1 MKAQENYQLLIEKL
15 DQFIRKYY
23 LNKLLRGALYSTGLV
38 LALFL
43 ASSVLEYFF
52 YFSPPV
58 RISMVYTSLGISALA
73 IGGWVLD
80 PLFRFFRLGKVISH
94 EQAAVIIGN
103 HFGDVKDKLL
113 NILQLQQ
120 QAGASDNAALILA
133 SINQKSEE
141 IRPVPFKAAI
151 DLAQNKKYL
160 RFALPPLLV
169 LMVLLF
175 AAPSVIKES
184 TYRLINNSKE
194 FFRPAP
200 FGFSLETSALQ
211 VIQYEDFNLNVQI
224 EGEQLPNE
232 VYIEID
238 DYRYLLNKENVAAF
252 SYLFKNV
259 QNDVSFRLVAAGVFS
274 RKYTLKVLRKP
285 NLATFEVELNYPDY
299 TGKKDETLENV
310 GDLIVPEGTQINWA
324 FKALHT
330 DELRLRFSPGTA
342 IQYAKRLASDL
353 FSFGKKISRSE
364 AYHLFFINQDV
375 PKGDSVS
382 YSITVI
388 PDQYPT
394 ISAERF
400 VDSTNNRVQF
410 FAGESADDY
419 GLRSISFNYRIK
431 PADKPQ
437 GELITVLL
445 ARPNNRQASFQ
456 YSFDLNQLALAPGDE
471 ASYYFEVFDNDAV
484 NGPKSSRTNI
494 MVYAM
499 PTLKAFEEMAE
510 KNDQQIKD
518 NLQSALAESRKVQ
531 QQMKKLREKLLQE
544 KEINWQT
551 RKELEKLLERQKQL
565 QQEIE
570 KAKDAF
576 NENLENQKQ
585 FTQNDEQTQ
594 EKQEQLQKMMDETM
608 NEELQ
613 KLMEQLEELLQKME
627 KDQALDMMQKMES
640 RDKQVEMD
648 LERLTELFKQ
658 MELEQEMKNA
668 IDKLQDLAEQQ
679 EKLSSETQNAED
691 DMQEKLMEKQESI
704 NKDFQELKEQMDDI
718 EKKNESLENPQDLGD
733 NKEDMKDIQRDINE
747 SKMNLNQNQN
757 QKAAQSQKNA
767 AQKMKNMANNMNS
780 KMQSQQMEQ
789 MMEDMQALRQLLENL
804 VGLSFDQEALIK
816 KLEKS
821 EINTPRY
828 VGLVQEQFKIK
839 DDFRIVQDSLQAL
852 AKRVFQIESF
862 VTGKVTDIVE
872 NMSASLDDLEERRKF
887 QAADHQQRTM
897 KNLNDLALML
907 SETMNQMQQQMSKM
921 MSGSQMCAKP
931 NQSGKQPQDKISQG
945 QQQLNGQMQQMRQ
958 QMDKDGQNPSAKDFA
973 QMAAR
978 QAALRKA
985 LQEKQRQLQQQGK
998 GTNKDLK
1005 DLIDQMDKAEIDLV
1019 NKRLTNEMI
1028 KRQQDILSRLLEH
1041 ENAERQQE
1049 FDEKRKS
1056 ETAGE
1061 MQRKMP
1067 PALEEYIRQ
1076 RKAEIE
1082 QFKTVSPN
1090 LKPYYKN
1097 LVENYFNTLK
1107 GTGPGQGSK

>member
-1 MKAQENYQLLIEKL
+1 MKAQENYQLLIQKL

-23 LNKLLRGALYSTGLV
+23 LNKLLRGALYSTGLI
-38 LALFL
+38 LGLFL
-43 ASSVLEYFF
+43 INNILEYFF
-52 YFSPPV
+52 YFSPAV
-58 RISMVYTSLGISALA
+58 RKPMVYTSLGISALA
-73 IGGWVLD
+73 LGGWVLD
-80 PLFRFFRLGKVISH
+80 PLFRYFRLGKVISH
-94 EQAAVIIGN
+94 QQAATIIGS
-103 HFGDVKDKLL
+103 HFMGVKDKLL
-113 NILQLQQ
+113 NILQLHQ
-120 QAGASDNAALILA
+120 QAGSSENTTLILA

-141 IRPVPFKAAI
+141 IRLVPFKAAI

-160 RFALPPLLV
+160 RFALPPMLILL
-169 LMVLLF
+169 VLLF
-175 AAPSVIKES
+175 AAPSVIQES
-184 TYRLINNSKE
+184 TYRLLNTSRE

-200 FGFSLETSALQ
+200 FGFSLEETALR
-211 VIQYEDFNLNVQI
+211 VVQYEDFTLNIAI
-224 EGEQLPNE
+224 EGDQLPNE
-232 VYIEID
+232 AFIEID
-238 DYRYLLNKENVAAF
+238 NYRYRLNKESQSSF

-259 QNDVSFRLVAAGVFS
+259 QNDVSFRLVAAGVTS
-274 RKYTLKVLRKP
+274 RKYDLKVLRKP
-285 NLATFEVELNYPDY
+285 NLASFEVQLNYPDY
-299 TGKKDETLENV
+299 TEKKDERLENT
-310 GDLIVPEGTQINWA
+310 GDLIVPEGTQINWV
-324 FKALHT
+324 FKASHT
-330 DELRLRFSPGTA
+330 DEVRLRFSLGNA
-342 IQYAKRLASDL
+342 LLSAKRFAEDL
-353 FSFGKKISRSE
+353 FSFGKKAKQSE
-364 AYHLFFINQDV
+364 TYRLFFVNQDV

-388 PDQYPT
+388 PDQYPS
-394 ISAERF
+394 INAERF
-400 VDSTNNRVQF
+400 VDSSNSRVQF

-419 GLRSISFNYRIK
+419 GLRNISFNYRIK
-431 PADKPQ
+431 PAQKPE
-437 GELITVLL
+437 GPIVTIPL
-445 ARPNNRQASFQ
+445 ARPNAKQAGFQ
-456 YSFDLNQLALAPGDE
+456 YAFDLLQLNLAPGDE
-471 ASYYFEVFDNDAV
+471 VSYYFEVFDNDAV
-484 NGPKSSRTNI
+484 NGPKSSKTNV
-494 MVYAM
+494 MVYSM
-499 PTLKAFEEMAE
+499 PTTKEFEAMAE
-510 KNDQQIKD
+510 KNNLQIKE
-518 NLQSALAESRKVQ
+518 NLQKALAESRKVQ
-531 QQMKKLREKLLQE
+531 QQMKKMREKLLQE

-570 KAKDAF
+570 KAKEAF
-576 NENLENQKQ
+576 DENLENQKQ
-585 FTQNDEQTQ
+585 FAPNDEETQ
-594 EKQEQLQKMMDETM
+594 QKQDQLQKMMEETM

-613 KLMEQLEELLQKME
+613 KLMQQLEELLQKME

-658 MELEQEMKNA
+658 MELEQEMKNT
-668 IDKLQDLAEQQ
+668 IDKLEKLAEQQ
-679 EKLSSETQNAED
+679 EKLSKETQNAEGD
-691 DMQEKLMEKQESI
+691 QKDKLLEKQEDI
-704 NKDFQELKEQMDDI
+704 NKSFQELKEQMDNI
-718 EKKNESLENPQDLGD
+718 EKKNEELENPQQLGD

-747 SKMNLNQNQN
+747 SKTNLDQKQN

-780 KMQSQQMEQ
+780 KMQSQEMEQ

-816 KLEKS
+816 KLEKA

-828 VGLVQEQFKIK
+828 VSLVQEQFKIK

-872 NMSASLDDLEERRKF
+872 NMSTSLDDLEERRKF

-907 SETMNQMQQQMSKM
+907 SETMNQMQQQMSMM

-931 NQSGKQPQDKISQG
+931 SPGGGKPKDKISQG

-958 QMDKDGQNPSAKDFA
+958 QMEKEGQNPSAKEFA

-998 GTNKDLK
+998 GSDKGLK
-1005 DLIDQMDKAEIDLV
+1005 EAIEQMDKTEIDLV

-1056 ETAGE
+1056 ETAAE

-1097 LVENYFNTLK
+1097 LVENYFNALK
-1107 GTGPGQGSK
+1107 GGNPSSGSR

>member
-1 MKAQENYQLLIEKL
+1 MKAQENYQLLIQKL

-23 LNKLLRGALYSTGLV
+23 LNKLLRGALYSTGLI

-43 ASSVLEYFF
+43 MNSILEYFF
-52 YFSPPV
+52 YFSPSV
-58 RISMVYTSLGISALA
+58 RRPMVYTSLGISALA
-73 IGGWVLD
+73 LGGWVLD
-80 PLFRFFRLGKVISH
+80 PLFRYFRLGNVISH
-94 EQAAVIIGN
+94 QQAAMIIGN
-103 HFGDVKDKLL
+103 HFAGVKDKLL
-113 NILQLQQ
+113 NILQLHQ
-120 QAGASDNAALILA
+120 QADSSENTALILA

-151 DLAQNKKYL
+151 DLAQNRKYL
-160 RFALPPLLV
+160 RFALPPMLILL
-169 LMVLLF
+169 VLLF
-175 AAPSVIKES
+175 AAPSVIQES
-184 TYRLINNSKE
+184 TYRLLNNSRE

-200 FGFSLETSALQ
+200 FGFNIEETTLR
-211 VIQYEDFNLNVQI
+211 VVQYEDFTLNVEI
-224 EGEQLPNE
+224 EGNQLPNE
-232 VYIEID
+232 AFIEID
-238 DYRYLLNKENVAAF
+238 NYRYRLNKETPASF

-259 QNDVSFRLVAAGVFS
+259 QNDVSFRLVAAGVTS
-274 RKYTLKVLRKP
+274 RKYDLQVLRKP
-285 NLATFEVELNYPDY
+285 NLASFEVQLNYPDY
-299 TGKKDETLENV
+299 TGKKDEQLENT
-310 GDLIVPEGTQINWA
+310 GDLIIPEGTQVNWV
-324 FKALHT
+324 FKANHT
-330 DELRLRFSPGTA
+330 DEVRLKFSLGNT
-342 IQYAKRLASDL
+342 ILYAKRFAEDL
-353 FSFGKKISRSE
+353 FSFGKKAKQSE
-364 AYHLFFINQDV
+364 TYRLFFVNQDI

-388 PDQYPT
+388 PDQYPS
-394 ISAERF
+394 INAEQF
-400 VDSTNNRVQF
+400 VDSSNTRVQF
-410 FAGESADDY
+410 FAGESSDDY
-419 GLRSISFNYRIK
+419 GLRNITFNYRIK
-431 PADKPQ
+431 PAEKPQ
-437 GELITVLL
+437 GALTTIPL
-445 ARPNNRQASFQ
+445 ARPNAKQADFQ
-456 YSFDLNQLALAPGDE
+456 YAFDLLQLNLAPGDE
-471 ASYYFEVFDNDAV
+471 VSYYFEVFDNDAV
-484 NGPKSSRTNI
+484 NGSKSSRTNI
-494 MVYAM
+494 MVYSM
-499 PTLKAFEEMAE
+499 PTLKEFEAMAE
-510 KNDQQIKD
+510 NNDLRIKE
-518 NLQSALAESRKVQ
+518 NLQNALAESRKVQ
-531 QQMKKLREKLLQE
+531 QQMKKMREKLLQE

-570 KAKDAF
+570 KAKEAF
-576 NENLENQKQ
+576 DENLENQKQ
-585 FTQNDEQTQ
+585 LAPNDEQTQ
-594 EKQEQLQKMMDETM
+594 QKQDQLQEMMDETM

-613 KLMEQLEELLQKME
+613 KLMQQLEELLQKME

-658 MELEQEMKNA
+658 LELEQEMKNA
-668 IDKLQDLAEQQ
+668 IDKLQNLAEQQ
-679 EKLSSETQNAED
+679 EKLSKETQNAEGD
-691 DMQEKLMEKQESI
+691 QKDQLLEKQEDI
-704 NKDFQELKEQMDDI
+704 NKAFQEVKDKMDNI
-718 EKKNESLENPQDLGD
+718 EKKNEELENPQDLGN
-733 NKEDMKDIQRDINE
+733 NKEEMKDIQRDINE
-747 SKMNLNQNQN
+747 SKMNLDQKQN

-780 KMQSQQMEQ
+780 QMQSQEMEQ

-816 KLEKS
+816 KLEKA

-828 VGLVQEQFKIK
+828 VSLVQEQFKIK
-839 DDFRIVQDSLQAL
+839 DDFRVVQDSLQAL

-907 SETMNQMQQQMSKM
+907 SETMNQMQQQMSSM

-931 NQSGKQPQDKISQG
+931 KSNGGQPKDKISQG

-958 QMDKDGQNPSAKDFA
+958 QMEKEGQNPSSKEFA

-998 GTNKDLK
+998 GSDKGLK
-1005 DLIDQMDKAEIDLV
+1005 EAIDQMDKTEIDLV

-1056 ETAGE
+1056 ETASE

-1097 LVENYFNTLK
+1097 LVENYFNALK
-1107 GTGPGQGSK
+1107 SGNNPSGSR